1 MIPSSAPVHYR
12 IHPADPAA
20 HLFEVECRVADP
32 APAGQEFSLP
42 AWIPGS
48 YMIRDFARNVVS
60 FTAASAHGPVG
71 VTKLDKQTWRCDAV
85 EGELTVRYRV
95 YAWELTVRSAHLDT
109 THGYFNGTSVFMAVG
124 GREAAACTVDIE
136 AGDHPAC
143 ARWRVATGL
152 ARLEGERECFGRFSA
167 AHYEEL
173 VDCPV
178 EMGEFRLLRFE
189 ARGVPHRVAIT
200 GRHRLDE
207 ARLRQ
212 DLRTICEHHMDFFG
226 APPPMADYLFLVTVV
241 GEGYGGLEHRNST
254 SLLCRRRS
262 LPAPGAV
269 GVNDDYLEFLGL
281 ASHEYFHS
289 WNVKRIRPA
298 VFAPPDLSREV
309 HTRLL
314 WVFEGFTSYYDDL
327 ALVRSGLID
336 EARYLEVLGRTATRV
351 WRGQGRFLQ
360 SVAESSFDAWT
371 RFYKQDE
378 NAPNAIV
385 SYYTK
390 GALVALALD
399 LMLRRDSGG
408 ARSLDD
414 VMALLW
420 QRHGRPALGLAED
433 GLESLVAEV
442 AGRDLGDF
450 FSRYVYGTEDPPLAE
465 LLAPMGITFH
475 TRPAA
480 SQTDRGGTVGDEAAP
495 LRASAGV
502 RAVTDPLGARVSHV
516 FAGQAAQR
524 AGVAA
529 GDIIIAV
536 DGLRVTADT
545 LEAQV
550 ADHAPGAE
558 VTVHLFRN
566 DELMVFSVVLQA
578 APEDTVYLV
587 VDEDDGA
594 GRGRRRAWL
603 GGGAEP

>member
-1 MIPSSAPVHYR
+1 MTDSPAPIHYR
-12 IHPADPAA
+12 IHPGDPAA
-20 HLFEVECRVADP
+20 HVFEVECRVAEP
-32 APAGQEFSLP
+32 AAAGQVFSLP

-48 YMIRDFARNVVS
+48 YMIRDFARNVLS
-60 FTAASAHGPVG
+60 FTAASAAGPVG
-71 VTKLDKQTWRCDAV
+71 VKKLDKQTWQCDAV
-85 EGELTVRYRV
+85 AGELTVRYRI
-95 YAWELTVRSAHLDT
+95 YAWELTVRAAHLDT
-109 THGYFNGTSVFMAVG
+109 THGYFNGTSVFMAVA
-124 GREAAACTVDIE
+124 GREASACTVDIE

-143 ARWRVATGL
+143 DRWRVATGL
-152 ARLEGERECFGRFSA
+152 PRREGERECFGRFA
-167 AHYEEL
+167 AADYEEL

-207 ARLRQ
+207 ARLRR

-226 APPPMADYLFLVTVV
+226 APPPIADYLFLITVV
-241 GEGYGGLEHRNST
+241 GEGYGGLEHRNSS
-254 SLLCRRRS
+254 SLLCRRQS

-269 GVNDDYLEFLGL
+269 EVNDDYLEFLGL
-281 ASHEYFHS
+281 ASHEYFHT

-298 VFAPPDLSREV
+298 AFNPLDLSREV

-327 ALVRSGLID
+327 ALARCGLVD

-351 WRGQGRFLQ
+351 WRGQGRFMQ

-390 GALVALALD
+390 GALLALALD
-399 LMLRRDSGG
+399 LRLRRDSGG

-420 QRHGRPALGLAED
+420 QRHGRPGLGVAED
-433 GLESLVAEV
+433 ALESLTAEV
-442 AGRDLGDF
+442 AGKDLGDF
-450 FSRYVYGTEDPPLAE
+450 FARYVYGTEDPPLAE
-465 LLAPMGITFH
+465 LLAPMGIAFH

-480 SQTDRGGTVGDEAAP
+480 SQADRGGTVGDEAAP
-495 LRASAGV
+495 LRATLGV
-502 RAVTDPLGARVSHV
+502 RVVADPLGTRVSHV
-516 FAGQAAQR
+516 VAGQAAQR

-529 GDIIIAV
+529 GDIIMAV
-536 DGLRVTADT
+536 DGLRVSADT
-545 LEAQV
+545 LETEV
-550 ADHAPGAE
+550 GDHAPGAE

-566 DELMVFSVVLQA
+566 DELMAFTAVLQA
-578 APEDTVYLV
+578 APADTVYLT
-587 VDEDDGA
+587 VDENDEAGA
-594 GRGRRRAWL
+594 LARRSWL
-603 GGGAEP
+603 GGGDGP

>member
-1 MIPSSAPVHYR
+1 MTELPVPVHYR
-12 IHPADPAA
+12 IHPVDPAA
-20 HLFEVECRVADP
+20 HLFEVECRVAEP
-32 APAGQEFSLP
+32 APTGQAFSLP
-42 AWIPGS
+42 TWIPGS

-60 FTAASAHGPVG
+60 FSAASGLGPVG
-71 VTKLDKQTWRCDAV
+71 VTKLDKQTWRCDPV

-95 YAWELTVRSAHLDT
+95 YAWELTVRAAHLDT
-109 THGYFNGTSVFMAVG
+109 THGYFNGTSVFMAVE
-124 GREAAACTVDIE
+124 GREAACTVDIE

-143 ARWRVATGL
+143 ACWRVATGL
-152 ARLEGERECFGRFSA
+152 TRLQGDRECFGRFIA
-167 AHYEEL
+167 ADYEEL

-207 ARLRQ
+207 ARLRR
-212 DLRTICEHHMDFFG
+212 DLQTICEHHMDFFG
-226 APPPMADYLFLVTVV
+226 APPPMEDYLFLVTVV

-289 WNVKRIRPA
+289 WNVKRIRPT
-298 VFAPPDLSREV
+298 VFNPPDLSREV

-399 LMLRRDSGG
+399 LELRRDSGG

-420 QRHGRPALGLAED
+420 QRHGRPAVGVAED

-450 FSRYVYGTEDPPLAE
+450 FARYVYGTEDPPLTG
-465 LLAPMGITFH
+465 LLAPMGIVFH

-480 SQTDRGGTVGDEAAP
+480 SQTDRGGTVGDETAP
-495 LRASAGV
+495 LRGGLGV
-502 RAVTDPLGARVSHV
+502 RVTADPSGARVSHV

-524 AGVAA
+524 AGVAS
-529 GDIIIAV
+529 GDIIMAV
-536 DGLRVTADT
+536 DSLRVTADT
-545 LEAQV
+545 LEIQI

-558 VTVHLFRN
+558 VTLHLFRN
-566 DELMVFSVVLQA
+566 DELMVFTVVLQ
-578 APEDTVYLV
+578 PTPDDTVYLV
-587 VDEDDGA
+587 VDEDDEA
-594 GRGRRRAWL
+594 GRDRRRAWL
-603 GGGAEP
+603 AASHGP